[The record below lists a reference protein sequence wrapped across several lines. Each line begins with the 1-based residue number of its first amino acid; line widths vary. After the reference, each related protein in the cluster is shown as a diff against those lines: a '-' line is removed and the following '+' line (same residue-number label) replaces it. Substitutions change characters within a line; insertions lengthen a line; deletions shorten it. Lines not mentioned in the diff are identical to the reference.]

1 MKMLTAV
8 LFLVCLSV
16 SVSAQTNPLTEG
28 LPIHNPD
35 NLVIGADKDNV
46 DPSRRVTIKV
56 SGREA
61 VTVGRV
67 VEPMGTP
74 NLLGIGIGVGVGDIK
89 AFADFGG
96 TNELGFT
103 EIMRVRTNEAGTAD
117 FGWTLAKY
125 AGSNG
130 ETRQDNQFCWGY
142 NVGPG
147 GNKIVASEHLYG
159 HCIENRYKTADGATQ
174 LEEYNLFI
182 PGDDCVGAG
191 CFAQRSASITP
202 DLRSGLVINRFEGLD
217 VMRNNE
223 TQIRLDT
230 DLNFFNPA
238 GTVNF
243 HGTRTSNDLIL
254 AGGSNILSFKF
265 NGANKLEIFS
275 TGIGDA
281 EICFFCANS
290 PSNNTLTFGGNMGVL
305 NPNAPGFR
313 KNVAGKMQFSNGGGV
328 WQDLTGLADVAVIS
342 TANTIVKRGASGEVN
357 TTGVK
362 VGGVKVVGAQCPA
375 IPNSNGSLADNR
387 RTLNSLLA
395 CLRTHGVV
403 ATESWVTN
411 ARVVEVEPAPRAGTV
426 KTNARRPRV
435 RTY

>member
-1 MKMLTAV
+1 MKMLTAI
-8 LFLVCLSV
+8 LFLLCLSV
-16 SVSAQTNPLTEG
+16 SVSTQTNPDMEG

-35 NLVIGADKDNV
+35 NLVIGADRDNV

-56 SGREA
+56 SGKEA
-61 VTVGRV
+61 VMVGRV
-67 VEPMGTP
+67 VEPMATA
-74 NLLGIGIGVGVGDIK
+74 NLPGIGIGLGGGDIK
-89 AFADFGG
+89 AFLDFGG
-96 TNELGFT
+96 SNELGFT

-159 HCIENRYKTADGATQ
+159 HCIENRYKTADGATL
-174 LEEYNLFI
+174 LEEYNIFI
-182 PGDDCVGAG
+182 PGDDCVGAR
-191 CFAQRSASITP
+191 CVAQRTASITP
-202 DLRSGLVINRFEGLD
+202 DLRNGVVINRFEGME
-217 VMRNNE
+217 VARNNE
-223 TQIRLDT
+223 TKISLDSN
-230 DLNFFNPA
+230 LNFFDPA

-254 AGGSNILSFKF
+254 AGGSSILSFKF
-265 NGANKLEIFS
+265 NGANKLEIFN

-281 EICFFCANS
+281 EICFFCANG

-328 WQDLTGLADVAVIS
+328 WQDFTGLADVAVNGI
-342 TANTIVKRGASGEVN
+342 ANTIVQRGASGEIN
-357 TTGVK
+357 TSSVK
-362 VGGVKVVGAQCPA
+362 VGGVKVVGTQCPA
-375 IPNSNGSLADNR
+375 IPNSNGSTTDNR
-387 RTLNSLLA
+387 RTINSVLA

-403 ATESWVTN
+403 A
-411 ARVVEVEPAPRAGTV
+411 P
-426 KTNARRPRV
+426 
-435 RTY
+435 

>member
-8 LFLVCLSV
+8 LFLFCLSV
-16 SVSAQTNPLTEG
+16 SVSAQAEPLEEG

-35 NLVIGADKDNV
+35 NLVIGADRDNL
-46 DPSRRVTIKV
+46 DPSKRVTIKV

-67 VEPMGTP
+67 VEAMGIP
-74 NLLGIGIGVGVGDIK
+74 NLSGIGIGIGSRDIK

-125 AGSNG
+125 PGSNG

-147 GNKIVASEHLYG
+147 GNKLVASEHLYG
-159 HCIENRYKTADGATQ
+159 HCIENRYKTADGSTQ

-182 PGDDCVGAG
+182 PGDDCVGAR

-202 DLRSGLVINRFEGLD
+202 DLRNGVVINRFEGLQ
-217 VMRNNE
+217 VIQNIE
-223 TQIRLDT
+223 TQIALDT
-230 DLNFFNPA
+230 NLNFLNPA
-238 GTVNF
+238 GTINF

-254 AGGSNILSFKF
+254 AGGTAILSFKF
-265 NGANKLEIFS
+265 NGANKVDLFATS
-275 TGIGDA
+275 LGDA
-281 EICFFCANS
+281 EIGLFGNS
-290 PSNNTLTFGGNMGVL
+290 APEVVSALTFGGTSGLL
-305 NPNAPGFR
+305 NPNAPGIR
-313 KNVAGKMQFSNGGGV
+313 RNGRNGLQFSNGAGV
-328 WQDLTGLADVAVIS
+328 WQGWIGTVDVD
-342 TANTIVKRGASGEVN
+342 ANAGANKIVRRGAAGEIN
-357 TTGVK
+357 TTSVK
-362 VGGVKVVGAQCPA
+362 VGGVKVVGAQCLA
-375 IPNSNGSLADNR
+375 ISNSNGSLADNR
-387 RTLNSLLA
+387 RAINSLLT

-403 ATESWVTN
+403 A
-411 ARVVEVEPAPRAGTV
+411 P
-426 KTNARRPRV
+426 
-435 RTY
+435 

>member
-1 MKMLTAV
+1 MKLLTAV
-8 LFLVCLSV
+8 LFLLCLSV
-16 SVSAQTNPLTEG
+16 SVSTQTNPDMEG

-35 NLVIGADKDNV
+35 SLVIGADRDNV
-46 DPSRRVTIKV
+46 DPSKRVTIKV

-67 VEPMGTP
+67 VEPMATP
-74 NLLGIGIGVGVGDIK
+74 NLLGIGIGVGAGDIK

-103 EIMRVRTNEAGTAD
+103 QIMRVRTNEVGTAD

-130 ETRQDNQFCWGY
+130 EPRQDNQFCWGY

-159 HCIENRYKTADGATQ
+159 HCIENRYKTADGATL
-174 LEEYNLFI
+174 LEEYNIFI

-191 CFAQRSASITP
+191 CVAQRTASITP
-202 DLRSGLVINRFEGLD
+202 DLRSGLVINRFEGLQ

-223 TQIRLDT
+223 TKIGLDSNL
-230 DLNFFNPA
+230 DFFDPA
-238 GTVNF
+238 GSVRFT
-243 HGTRTSNDLIL
+243 GTRISNDLIL
-254 AGGSNILSFKF
+254 AGGSTILSFKF

-281 EICFFCANS
+281 EICFFCANG

-305 NPNAPGFR
+305 NPKAPGFR
-313 KNVAGKMQFSNGGGV
+313 KNVAGKMQFSHGSNL
-328 WQDLTGLADVAVIS
+328 WEDFTGSADIAVNS
-342 TANTIVKRGASGEVN
+342 TANKIVRRGAGGEVN
-357 TTGVK
+357 TSSVK

-375 IPNSNGSLADNR
+375 ITNSNGTTADNR
-387 RTLNSLLA
+387 RTINSLLA

-403 ATESWVTN
+403 A
-411 ARVVEVEPAPRAGTV
+411 P
-426 KTNARRPRV
+426 
-435 RTY
+435 

>member
-1 MKMLTAV
+1 MKVLTAV
-8 LFLVCLSV
+8 LFLLCLSV
-16 SVSAQTNPLTEG
+16 SVSTQTNPDMEG

-35 NLVIGADKDNV
+35 NLVIGADRDNV

-56 SGREA
+56 SGKEA

-74 NLLGIGIGVGVGDIK
+74 NLLGIGIGVGAGDIK
-89 AFADFGG
+89 ASVDFGG

-130 ETRQDNQFCWGY
+130 ETRQDNVFCWGY
-142 NVGPG
+142 NVGPS
-147 GNKIVASEHLYG
+147 GNKLVASEHLYG
-159 HCIENRYKTADGATQ
+159 HCIENRYKTADGATL
-174 LEEYNLFI
+174 LEEYNIFI

-191 CFAQRSASITP
+191 CVAQRTASITP
-202 DLRSGLVINRFEGLD
+202 DLRSGLVINRFEGLE
-217 VMRNNE
+217 VTRNNE
-223 TQIRLDT
+223 TKIGLNSN
-230 DLNFFNPA
+230 LNFFDPA

-254 AGGSNILSFKF
+254 AGGSTILSFKF
-265 NGANKLEIFS
+265 NSANKLEIFS

-281 EICFFCANS
+281 EICFFCANG
-290 PSNNTLTFGGNMGVL
+290 PSNNTLTFGGNTGVL
-305 NPNAPGFR
+305 NPDAPGFR
-313 KNVAGKMQFSNGGGV
+313 KNVAGKMQFSNGNGL
-328 WQDLTGLADVAVIS
+328 WEDFTGSADIAVDS
-342 TANTIVKRGASGEVN
+342 TANKIVKRGASGEVN
-357 TTGVK
+357 TSSVK
-362 VGGVKVVGAQCPA
+362 VGGVKVVGMQCPA

-403 ATESWVTN
+403 ATEPWVTN
-411 ARVVEVEPAPRAGTV
+411 ARVAEIKPAPRAGAV
-426 KTNARRPRV
+426 KANAKRPGV